1 MPSSRKP
8 ADLSRKDVSM
18 RVRLWIVAV
27 GASLFAG
34 LVVPSTLFAQ
44 SDAPDTRNEEPASDT
59 DVEVEPDPLLEQGS
73 FEIGGDLALL
83 WSVDTNVPEDDDRVT
98 NRSYYG
104 DIGAHVGYMFQDKLE
119 GRLHAG
125 WLRIDS
131 GIRQDTLQRTDALVL
146 AFQMMFYG
154 PIDDQLALFVG
165 PGVGGYLGQTNRD
178 VEVGGES
185 LDAQNATNGLLG
197 QLLTG
202 VLIELG
208 PYVAIRTGLRL
219 DGLVGRELPSEGT
232 DLQRR
237 NTQNVKLL
245 GIFEV
250 SGKL

>member
-1 MPSSRKP
+1 MSSRYATLALALP
-8 ADLSRKDVSM
+8 V
-18 RVRLWIVAV
+18 V
-27 GASLFAG
+27 FAAAM
-34 LVVPSTLFAQ
+34 LAAPSTLRAQ
-44 SDAPDTRNEEPASDT
+44 ADEPGGTDTATSTP
-59 DVEVEPDPLLEQGS
+59 DVESDPLLRQGE

-83 WSVDTNVPEDDDRVT
+83 WSVDTNSPENRSRVT

-104 DIGAHVGYMFQDKLE
+104 DVGAHLGYMVQDKLE
-119 GRLHAG
+119 GRLHVG

-131 GIRQDTLQRTDALVL
+131 ANRQETLQRTDAVVL
-146 AFQMMFYG
+146 ALQMLFHG
-154 PIDDQLALFVG
+154 PINDQLALFVG
-165 PGVGGYLGQTNRD
+165 PGLGGYLGQTHRD
-178 VEVGGES
+178 VDVGGKS

-208 PYVAIRTGLRL
+208 PYVAVRTGLRL
-219 DGLVGRELPSEGT
+219 DGLLGREIPSEGT